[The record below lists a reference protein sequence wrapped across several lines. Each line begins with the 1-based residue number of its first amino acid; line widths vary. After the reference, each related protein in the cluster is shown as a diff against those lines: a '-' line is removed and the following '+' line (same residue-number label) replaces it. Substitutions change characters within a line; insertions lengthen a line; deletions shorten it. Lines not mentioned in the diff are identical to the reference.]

1 MNRIINRDI
10 LPRISK
16 ISKNNK
22 EKDLLSIAYIT
33 WLIFIIFA
41 LGVVT
46 VNDLKP
52 MFNQLIV
59 NLLNIYYYMEAFIL
73 GMDSYLQYNLP
84 YSFDFWSIFVEAI
97 NLFVKVFLIAFIPS
111 VIRKVLK
118 KESFFNEVVILLGA
132 IVTIIVSFHL
142 YLEILIVVGL
152 ILLLIAFVSIGKNRV
167 YNFVQNLNYFEEVIW
182 NYFEENPVKIKEK
195 SLIIKFLLT
204 ISFVFV
210 IDFAM
215 VRLLNFNIKFST
227 ILACSAILLAWLY
240 QNKSVTE
247 PFLLKKLV
255 IYFIFFI
262 ATLIGNLKNELS
274 ILETPLLFISIFF
287 TMDRIIALSKEMRDL
302 IISKSI
308 LFYYDHENIKP
319 SILLSEIKE
328 IKYLENVDI
337 GELELVRQMVIRLRL
352 ELEEEFLIL
361 SDIYMKNGYEKYIQF
376 VQGNVYFINLELDKI
391 PNYTNLKLIL
401 ESIFDHNN
409 QKIFIPKLYEEY
421 IYILISLGEVEKAK
435 EILDFL
441 RNKIWYNSSMNYEAS
456 KQLTDVRF
464 KRLVGVQRTT
474 FEEML
479 AVLKTAYQRKH
490 AKGGRT
496 PKLSLEDLLMATL
509 QYMREYRTYEQIAA
523 DFGIHE
529 SNLIRRSQWV
539 ESTLIQSGFTISKT
553 HLSAE
558 DTVIVDATEVKIN
571 RPKKI
576 N

>member
-227 ILACSAILLAWLY
+227 ILTCSAILLAWLY

-435 EILDFL
+435 EILKEVSDYL
-441 RNKIWYNSSMNYEAS
+441 TEESLNY
-456 KQLTDVRF
+456 
-464 KRLVGVQRTT
+464 
-474 FEEML
+474 FEKEYD
-479 AVLKTAYQRKH
+479 K
-490 AKGGRT
+490 AKG
-496 PKLSLEDLLMATL
+496 
-509 QYMREYRTYEQIAA
+509 
-523 DFGIHE
+523 
-529 SNLIRRSQWV
+529 SN
-539 ESTLIQSGFTISKT
+539 
-553 HLSAE
+553 
-558 DTVIVDATEVKIN
+558 
-571 RPKKI
+571 
-576 N
+576 

>member
-118 KESFFNEVVILLGA
+118 KESFFNGVVILLGA
-132 IVTIIVSFHL
+132 IVTI
-142 YLEILIVVGL
+142 LEILIVVGL

-435 EILDFL
+435 EILKEVSDYL
-441 RNKIWYNSSMNYEAS
+441 TEESLNY
-456 KQLTDVRF
+456 
-464 KRLVGVQRTT
+464 
-474 FEEML
+474 FEKEYD
-479 AVLKTAYQRKH
+479 K
-490 AKGGRT
+490 AKG
-496 PKLSLEDLLMATL
+496 
-509 QYMREYRTYEQIAA
+509 
-523 DFGIHE
+523 
-529 SNLIRRSQWV
+529 SN
-539 ESTLIQSGFTISKT
+539 
-553 HLSAE
+553 
-558 DTVIVDATEVKIN
+558 
-571 RPKKI
+571 
-576 N
+576 

>member
-132 IVTIIVSFHL
+132 IVTI
-142 YLEILIVVGL
+142 LEILIVVGL

-328 IKYLENVDI
+328 IKYLESVDI

-435 EILDFL
+435 EILKEVSDYL
-441 RNKIWYNSSMNYEAS
+441 TEESLNY
-456 KQLTDVRF
+456 
-464 KRLVGVQRTT
+464 
-474 FEEML
+474 FEKEYD
-479 AVLKTAYQRKH
+479 K
-490 AKGGRT
+490 AKG
-496 PKLSLEDLLMATL
+496 
-509 QYMREYRTYEQIAA
+509 
-523 DFGIHE
+523 
-529 SNLIRRSQWV
+529 SN
-539 ESTLIQSGFTISKT
+539 
-553 HLSAE
+553 
-558 DTVIVDATEVKIN
+558 
-571 RPKKI
+571 
-576 N
+576 

>member
-132 IVTIIVSFHL
+132 IVTI
-142 YLEILIVVGL
+142 LEILIVVGL

-167 YNFVQNLNYFEEVIW
+167 YNFVQNLKYFEEVIW

-435 EILDFL
+435 EILKEVSDYL
-441 RNKIWYNSSMNYEAS
+441 TEESLNY
-456 KQLTDVRF
+456 
-464 KRLVGVQRTT
+464 
-474 FEEML
+474 FEKEYD
-479 AVLKTAYQRKH
+479 K
-490 AKGGRT
+490 AKG
-496 PKLSLEDLLMATL
+496 
-509 QYMREYRTYEQIAA
+509 
-523 DFGIHE
+523 
-529 SNLIRRSQWV
+529 SN
-539 ESTLIQSGFTISKT
+539 
-553 HLSAE
+553 
-558 DTVIVDATEVKIN
+558 
-571 RPKKI
+571 
-576 N
+576 

>member
-132 IVTIIVSFHL
+132 IVTI
-142 YLEILIVVGL
+142 LEILIVVGL

-376 VQGNVYFINLELDKI
+376 VQGNVYFINL
-391 PNYTNLKLIL
+391 
-401 ESIFDHNN
+401 
-409 QKIFIPKLYEEY
+409 
-421 IYILISLGEVEKAK
+421 
-435 EILDFL
+435 
-441 RNKIWYNSSMNYEAS
+441 
-456 KQLTDVRF
+456 
-464 KRLVGVQRTT
+464 
-474 FEEML
+474 
-479 AVLKTAYQRKH
+479 
-490 AKGGRT
+490 
-496 PKLSLEDLLMATL
+496 
-509 QYMREYRTYEQIAA
+509 
-523 DFGIHE
+523 
-529 SNLIRRSQWV
+529 
-539 ESTLIQSGFTISKT
+539 
-553 HLSAE
+553 
-558 DTVIVDATEVKIN
+558 
-571 RPKKI
+571 
-576 N
+576 

>member
-361 SDIYMKNGYEKYIQF
+361 SDIYI
-376 VQGNVYFINLELDKI
+376 
-391 PNYTNLKLIL
+391 
-401 ESIFDHNN
+401 
-409 QKIFIPKLYEEY
+409 
-421 IYILISLGEVEKAK
+421 
-435 EILDFL
+435 
-441 RNKIWYNSSMNYEAS
+441 
-456 KQLTDVRF
+456 
-464 KRLVGVQRTT
+464 
-474 FEEML
+474 
-479 AVLKTAYQRKH
+479 
-490 AKGGRT
+490 
-496 PKLSLEDLLMATL
+496 
-509 QYMREYRTYEQIAA
+509 
-523 DFGIHE
+523 
-529 SNLIRRSQWV
+529 
-539 ESTLIQSGFTISKT
+539 
-553 HLSAE
+553 
-558 DTVIVDATEVKIN
+558 
-571 RPKKI
+571 
-576 N
+576 

>member
-152 ILLLIAFVSIGKNRV
+152 ILLLIAFVSIGKNRI

-435 EILDFL
+435 EILKEVSDYL
-441 RNKIWYNSSMNYEAS
+441 TEESLNY
-456 KQLTDVRF
+456 
-464 KRLVGVQRTT
+464 
-474 FEEML
+474 FEKEYD
-479 AVLKTAYQRKH
+479 K
-490 AKGGRT
+490 AKG
-496 PKLSLEDLLMATL
+496 
-509 QYMREYRTYEQIAA
+509 
-523 DFGIHE
+523 
-529 SNLIRRSQWV
+529 SN
-539 ESTLIQSGFTISKT
+539 
-553 HLSAE
+553 
-558 DTVIVDATEVKIN
+558 
-571 RPKKI
+571 
-576 N
+576 

>member
-308 LFYYDHENIKP
+308 LFYYDHENVKP

-435 EILDFL
+435 EILKEVSDYL
-441 RNKIWYNSSMNYEAS
+441 TEESLNY
-456 KQLTDVRF
+456 
-464 KRLVGVQRTT
+464 
-474 FEEML
+474 FEKEYD
-479 AVLKTAYQRKH
+479 K
-490 AKGGRT
+490 AKG
-496 PKLSLEDLLMATL
+496 
-509 QYMREYRTYEQIAA
+509 
-523 DFGIHE
+523 
-529 SNLIRRSQWV
+529 SN
-539 ESTLIQSGFTISKT
+539 
-553 HLSAE
+553 
-558 DTVIVDATEVKIN
+558 
-571 RPKKI
+571 
-576 N
+576 

>member
-132 IVTIIVSFHL
+132 IVTI
-142 YLEILIVVGL
+142 LEILIVVGL

-435 EILDFL
+435 EILKEVSDYLTEESLNYFEKNMIKL
-441 RNKIWYNSSMNYEAS
+441 R
-456 KQLTDVRF
+456 V
-464 KRLVGVQRTT
+464 V
-474 FEEML
+474 
-479 AVLKTAYQRKH
+479 
-490 AKGGRT
+490 
-496 PKLSLEDLLMATL
+496 
-509 QYMREYRTYEQIAA
+509 
-523 DFGIHE
+523 
-529 SNLIRRSQWV
+529 IR
-539 ESTLIQSGFTISKT
+539 IF
-553 HLSAE
+553 
-558 DTVIVDATEVKIN
+558 
-571 RPKKI
+571 
-576 N
+576 

>member
-132 IVTIIVSFHL
+132 IVTI
-142 YLEILIVVGL
+142 LEILIVVGL

-401 ESIFDHNN
+401 ELIFDHNN

-435 EILDFL
+435 EILKEVSDYL
-441 RNKIWYNSSMNYEAS
+441 TEESLNY
-456 KQLTDVRF
+456 
-464 KRLVGVQRTT
+464 
-474 FEEML
+474 FEKEYD
-479 AVLKTAYQRKH
+479 K
-490 AKGGRT
+490 AKG
-496 PKLSLEDLLMATL
+496 
-509 QYMREYRTYEQIAA
+509 
-523 DFGIHE
+523 
-529 SNLIRRSQWV
+529 SN
-539 ESTLIQSGFTISKT
+539 
-553 HLSAE
+553 
-558 DTVIVDATEVKIN
+558 
-571 RPKKI
+571 
-576 N
+576 

>member
-84 YSFDFWSIFVEAI
+84 YSFDFWSVFVEAI

-132 IVTIIVSFHL
+132 IVTI
-142 YLEILIVVGL
+142 LEILIVVGL

-435 EILDFL
+435 EILKEVSDYL
-441 RNKIWYNSSMNYEAS
+441 TEESLNY
-456 KQLTDVRF
+456 
-464 KRLVGVQRTT
+464 
-474 FEEML
+474 FEKEYD
-479 AVLKTAYQRKH
+479 K
-490 AKGGRT
+490 AKG
-496 PKLSLEDLLMATL
+496 
-509 QYMREYRTYEQIAA
+509 
-523 DFGIHE
+523 
-529 SNLIRRSQWV
+529 SN
-539 ESTLIQSGFTISKT
+539 
-553 HLSAE
+553 
-558 DTVIVDATEVKIN
+558 
-571 RPKKI
+571 
-576 N
+576 

>member
-132 IVTIIVSFHL
+132 IVTI
-142 YLEILIVVGL
+142 LEILIVVGL

-227 ILACSAILLAWLY
+227 ILACPAILLAWLY

-435 EILDFL
+435 EILKEVSDYL
-441 RNKIWYNSSMNYEAS
+441 TEESLNY
-456 KQLTDVRF
+456 
-464 KRLVGVQRTT
+464 
-474 FEEML
+474 FEKEYD
-479 AVLKTAYQRKH
+479 K
-490 AKGGRT
+490 AKG
-496 PKLSLEDLLMATL
+496 
-509 QYMREYRTYEQIAA
+509 
-523 DFGIHE
+523 
-529 SNLIRRSQWV
+529 SN
-539 ESTLIQSGFTISKT
+539 
-553 HLSAE
+553 
-558 DTVIVDATEVKIN
+558 
-571 RPKKI
+571 
-576 N
+576 

>member
-195 SLIIKFLLT
+195 SLIIEFLLT

-435 EILDFL
+435 EILKEVSDYL
-441 RNKIWYNSSMNYEAS
+441 TEESLNY
-456 KQLTDVRF
+456 
-464 KRLVGVQRTT
+464 
-474 FEEML
+474 FEKEYD
-479 AVLKTAYQRKH
+479 K
-490 AKGGRT
+490 AKG
-496 PKLSLEDLLMATL
+496 
-509 QYMREYRTYEQIAA
+509 
-523 DFGIHE
+523 
-529 SNLIRRSQWV
+529 SN
-539 ESTLIQSGFTISKT
+539 
-553 HLSAE
+553 
-558 DTVIVDATEVKIN
+558 
-571 RPKKI
+571 
-576 N
+576 

>member
-132 IVTIIVSFHL
+132 IVTI
-142 YLEILIVVGL
+142 LEILIVVGL

-302 IISKSI
+302 LISKSI

-435 EILDFL
+435 EILKEVSDYL
-441 RNKIWYNSSMNYEAS
+441 TEESLNY
-456 KQLTDVRF
+456 
-464 KRLVGVQRTT
+464 
-474 FEEML
+474 FEKEYD
-479 AVLKTAYQRKH
+479 K
-490 AKGGRT
+490 AKG
-496 PKLSLEDLLMATL
+496 
-509 QYMREYRTYEQIAA
+509 
-523 DFGIHE
+523 
-529 SNLIRRSQWV
+529 SN
-539 ESTLIQSGFTISKT
+539 
-553 HLSAE
+553 
-558 DTVIVDATEVKIN
+558 
-571 RPKKI
+571 
-576 N
+576 

>member
-328 IKYLENVDI
+328 IKSLENVDI

-435 EILDFL
+435 EILKEVSDYL
-441 RNKIWYNSSMNYEAS
+441 TEESLNY
-456 KQLTDVRF
+456 
-464 KRLVGVQRTT
+464 
-474 FEEML
+474 FEKEYD
-479 AVLKTAYQRKH
+479 K
-490 AKGGRT
+490 AKG
-496 PKLSLEDLLMATL
+496 
-509 QYMREYRTYEQIAA
+509 
-523 DFGIHE
+523 
-529 SNLIRRSQWV
+529 SN
-539 ESTLIQSGFTISKT
+539 
-553 HLSAE
+553 
-558 DTVIVDATEVKIN
+558 
-571 RPKKI
+571 
-576 N
+576 